1 MATGVMVSGRIKK
14 FRGKEIEE
22 LKEMDLREFA
32 DLLKSR
38 ERRSLMRDT
47 TSINEF
53 MKKAEKKLEKKK
65 IPKTHTREMVI
76 IPAFVGWTIGVHNG
90 KEFIQVK
97 VNEDMLGH
105 RLGEF
110 ALTRKVVRHGAAG
123 VGATKGSASLSVK

>member
-1 MATGVMVSGRIKK
+1 MATGIVVSGKIKK

-22 LKEMDLREFA
+22 LKSMDLTEFSK
-32 DLLKSR
+32 LLKSR
-38 ERRSLMRDT
+38 ERRSLLRNT
-47 TSINEF
+47 ATIYEF
-53 MKKAEKKLEKKK
+53 MKKAEKKIAKNKF
-65 IPKTHTREMVI
+65 PKTHTREMVI
-76 IPAFVGWTIGVHNG
+76 IPAFVGWTIGVYNG

-110 ALTRKVVRHGAAG
+110 SPTRRVVKHGAAG

>member
-1 MATGVMVSGRIKK
+1 MATGIVVSGKIKK

-22 LKEMDLREFA
+22 LKSMDLTEFSK
-32 DLLKSR
+32 LLKSR
-38 ERRSLMRDT
+38 ERRSLLRNT
-47 TSINEF
+47 ATIYEF
-53 MKKAEKKLEKKK
+53 MKKAEKKIAKNKL
-65 IPKTHTREMVI
+65 PKTHTREMVI
-76 IPAFVGWTIGVHNG
+76 IPAFVGWTIGVYNG

-110 ALTRKVVRHGAAG
+110 SPTRRVVKHGAAG

>member
-1 MATGVMVSGRIKK
+1 MATGIVVSGKIKK

-22 LKEMDLREFA
+22 LKALDLIEFSK
-32 DLLKSR
+32 LLKSR
-38 ERRSLMRDT
+38 ERRSLLRN
-47 TSINEF
+47 SVPIYEF
-53 MKKAEKKLEKKK
+53 MKKAEKKIARNK

-76 IPAFVGWTIGVHNG
+76 VPAFVGWTIGVYNG
-90 KEFIQVK
+90 KEFTQVK

-110 ALTRKVVRHGAAG
+110 SPTRRVVKHGAAG